1 MGSEI
6 LASRTLPLDP
16 VIQANL
22 RSPLYE
28 DWVSAFLALPE
39 ALTPREVDD
48 VGIESWAEDIKSK
61 RQAEKVR
68 RETVFKLGLFAL
80 SYKGDIVTARSAAAV
95 LLRSQRV
102 DGLAASFVLRGSIR
116 RKEKRLFR
124 QISNDLDELTSL
136 DS

>member
-6 LASRTLPLDP
+6 SMSRTLPLDP
-16 VIQANL
+16 GVQANL

-28 DWVSAFLALPE
+28 DKVLAFWALPE

-48 VGIESWAEDIKSK
+48 VGIESWAEDIKSM
-61 RQAEKVR
+61 RQAEKAR
-68 RETVFKLGLFAL
+68 RETVLGLGLFAL

-95 LLRSQRV
+95 LLRSQRL
-102 DGLAASFVLRGSIR
+102 DGLAASLMLRRSIR
-116 RKEKRLFR
+116 GKEERLFR